1 MSSITKRAL
10 AASFIKLLSQQS
22 LNKITVKDIVE
33 DAQVNRQTF
42 YYHFHDIYDLIRWIF
57 EKESEAAAASGENPD
72 DWGCVLR
79 NVLEAMVRER
89 PLVLNIIHSL
99 NREHLEQYIS
109 EIIDTMIWTKL
120 EQLGEGLQCTE
131 ADKKFIAD
139 FYKYAFLG
147 ILMDWVCRGMREEPQ
162 IISEHLMRLLD
173 GELRRALE
181 KFSV

>member
-57 EKESEAAAASGENPD
+57 EQESEAAASGDNPD
-72 DWGCVLR
+72 DWDCVLR
-79 NVLEAMVRER
+79 KVLETMVRER

-99 NREHLEQYIS
+99 NREHLEQYMS
-109 EIIDTMIWTKL
+109 EVIDTLIWAKL
-120 EQLGEGLQCTE
+120 EPLEEKLNCVE

-147 ILMDWVCRGMREEPQ
+147 ILIDWVCRGMREEPQ
-162 IISEHLMRLLD
+162 SISEHLMRLLD
-173 GELRRALE
+173 GGLRQAME
-181 KFSV
+181 QFSV

>member
-10 AASFIKLLSQQS
+10 AASFIKLLGRQS

-42 YYHFHDIYDLIRWIF
+42 YYHFRDIYDLIRWIF
-57 EKESEAAAASGENPD
+57 EKESQAAAASGDNPD
-72 DWGCVLR
+72 DWACGLR

-89 PLVLNIIHSL
+89 ALVLNIIHSL
-99 NREHLEQYIS
+99 NREHLEQYMS
-109 EIIDTMIWTKL
+109 EAIDALIWDKL
-120 EQLGEGLQCTE
+120 EQLGDGLSCSE
-131 ADKKFIAD
+131 EDKKFIAD

-147 ILMDWVCRGMREEPQ
+147 ILTDWACGGMREDPKVL
-162 IISEHLMRLLD
+162 SERLMRLLD
-173 GELRRALE
+173 GELHRAME